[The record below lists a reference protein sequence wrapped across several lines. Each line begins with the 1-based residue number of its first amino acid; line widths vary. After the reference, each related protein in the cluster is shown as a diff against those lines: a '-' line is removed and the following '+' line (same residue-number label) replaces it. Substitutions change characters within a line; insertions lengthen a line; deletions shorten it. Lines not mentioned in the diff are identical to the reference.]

1 MGTLPPEME
10 PLYQSFLA
18 IPIDAVGLQGLVQM
32 VFVAGAVI
40 FKLLIPAPKKKEVDF
55 DKKNC

>member
-1 MGTLPPEME
+1 ME

-32 VFVAGAVI
+32 VFIAGALI
-40 FKLLIPAPKKKEVDF
+40 FKLVIPAPKRKKIDT
-55 DKKNC
+55 